1 MEYQQRMVAIDGYP
15 VIVEWLNDN
24 YGASSPEFD
33 GCVASGSSFEEVVQ
47 NMHEVLMLHIE
58 GMIEDGIAVPP
69 PRPELLAQSPS
80 FDHDLVG

>member
-1 MEYQQRMVAIDGYP
+1 MVAIDGYP
-15 VIVEWLNDN
+15 VIVEWKNDN